1 MIYGEGEMK
10 RYLITGIPGTGKTEV
25 GNYLKNVHHFKHVD
39 FEDGLSLSSFATNPE
54 DFITRELQKGD
65 IVISWGFVPVD
76 AQISFVKYLQSIG
89 FKLIWFDGNRE
100 AARRAFIKRGTV
112 SVDPL
117 DIQIK
122 RINDSQVISIINPII
137 INTFDENGEFKPLE
151 SIVGE
156 IEESKESFMNS

>member
-1 MIYGEGEMK
+1 MK

-25 GNYLKNVHHFKHVD
+25 GNFLKNIHHFKHVD
-39 FEDGLSLSSFATNPE
+39 FEDSVSLNRFVADPV
-54 DFITRELQKGD
+54 DFIKSELQGCD

-76 AQISFVKYLQSIG
+76 GQINIVKYLQSIG

-112 SVDPL
+112 SVDLL